1 MSYIMSIFHSGID
14 VERILHVLAKRGG
27 RIHFVGI
34 LGEGMAPL
42 AELMHERGYA
52 VSGSDVRAPDEASAL
67 LSLGISIV
75 YDHSTELA
83 VGADLLVYTLAI
95 KDDDPELVAAG
106 ERGIPCVSRAELL
119 GAVMLAYKN
128 RIGVMGT
135 HGKSTTVAMLHR
147 IFSDAGYSPST
158 LSGAALECGR
168 ALSIGGTDWFIF
180 EACEYRDSFLHFH
193 PTHALVTNIELDH
206 TDYFP
211 DIDSLRASFASASGI
226 ASDRILLSMDD
237 GNCREIGKGRGRVS
251 FFGTDPRSDYRMSS
265 LEFDA
270 VGSRFFVEQEGR
282 RLAEIELRVPGEA
295 NARDALAA
303 FAMCHAV
310 GISSDIIADAL
321 HRFRGIGRRLEYL
334 GSIGDRPVY
343 YDYAHHPTEILNTAS
358 TLGRLY
364 SKVCAIFRPHTFSR
378 TEALY
383 DDFCAALSCFD
394 RAVILPVFAAR
405 EVQGYRRGSEELA
418 QGIRGGVYVP
428 MDEAV
433 RFAIAHTEGA
443 IVLLGAGNVDAIKK
457 ELLSLM

>member
-1 MSYIMSIFHSGID
+1 MSVFHSGID
-14 VERILHVLAKRGG
+14 VERILRVLGRRGV

-34 LGEGMAPL
+34 FGEGMAPL

-52 VSGSDVRAPDEASAL
+52 VSGSDIRVPDEASAL
-67 LSLGISIV
+67 LSLGIPIV

-83 VGADLLVYTLAI
+83 VAADLLVYTLAVR
-95 KDDDPELVAAG
+95 DDDPELMAAG
-106 ERGIPCVSRAELL
+106 EHGIPCVSRAELL
-119 GAVMLAYKN
+119 GAVMLTYKN

-168 ALSIGGTDWFIF
+168 ALSIGGSEWFIF
-180 EACEYRDSFLHFH
+180 EACEYRDSFLHFC

-206 TDYFP
+206 TDYFS
-211 DIDSLRASFASASGI
+211 DIDSLRASFASAVGR
-226 ASDRILLSMDD
+226 AGERVLLSMDD
-237 GNCREIGKGRGRVS
+237 GNCREIGKDRGRVS
-251 FFGTDPRSDYRMSS
+251 FFGTDPRSDYRMRT

-270 VGSRFFVEQEGR
+270 VGSRFLVEREGR
-282 RLAEIELRVPGEA
+282 RLAEIELQVPGEA

-303 FAMCHAV
+303 FAMCHTV
-310 GISSDIIADAL
+310 GLSPDVIADAL
-321 HRFRGIGRRLEYL
+321 RHFRGIGRRLEYL
-334 GSIGDRPVY
+334 GSIGGRPVY

-364 SKVCAIFRPHTFSR
+364 PKVCAIFRPHTYSR

-383 DDFCAALSCFD
+383 GDFCTALSCFD
-394 RAVILPVFAAR
+394 RTVILPVFAAR
-405 EVQGYRRGSEELA
+405 EAKGDRRGSEELA

-428 MDEAV
+428 TNEAV

-443 IVLLGAGNVDAIKK
+443 IVLLGAGNVDIIKK